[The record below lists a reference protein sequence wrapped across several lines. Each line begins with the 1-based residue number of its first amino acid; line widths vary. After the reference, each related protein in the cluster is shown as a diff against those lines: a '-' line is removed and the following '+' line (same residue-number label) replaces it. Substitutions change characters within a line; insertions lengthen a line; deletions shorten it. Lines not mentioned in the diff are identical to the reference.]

1 MFLCLLQ
8 TERTSTQSAGTSTG
22 PTFSSGATGI
32 PPEGSEPLFQMFDM
46 GPDSVTEISAHV
58 IPTERDMPPGSV
70 HGKFSL
76 FQKIN
81 YPRVIAHVLAGST
94 EMDSSEHVSI
104 TCLFPHM

>member
-70 HGKFSL
+70 HGKFFFVS
-76 FQKIN
+76 IN
-81 YPRVIAHVLAGST
+81 KLIAHVLAGST

-104 TCLFPHM
+104 TCLFPHL

>member
-1 MFLCLLQ
+1 MLCEENWLNSVDFKKVFLCLLQ

-22 PTFSSGATGI
+22 PTFSTGATGI

-46 GPDSVTEISAHV
+46 GPNSVTEISAHV

-76 FQKIN
+76 LQKQN
-81 YPRVIAHVLAGST
+81 NCAC
-94 EMDSSEHVSI
+94 SSWQHRNGF
-104 TCLFPHM
+104 L

>member
-70 HGKFSL
+70 HGISFLCFRK
-76 FQKIN
+76 
-81 YPRVIAHVLAGST
+81 
-94 EMDSSEHVSI
+94 
-104 TCLFPHM
+104 